1 MIRTIPDAGWWCPLL
16 TGGSISV
23 VMKKRGLIILVIA
36 VIVIGATAVWH
47 TVSSPSKVTIEPDHI
62 DILVSLDGE
71 YDEYYEELKL
81 KCNGLR
87 VNSEKVSWKSD
98 DPDIAEVDEYG
109 WVTSMGVGSTTITA
123 QYKGCVAECVVKV
136 TQKITSDTLGE

>member
-1 MIRTIPDAGWWCPLL
+1 MIRTIPDAWWCPLL

-36 VIVIGATAVWH
+36 VTVIVAAAVLYIA
-47 TVSSPSKVTIEPDHI
+47 SSPPKVKLDPDHLEM
-62 DILVSLDGE
+62 LVSLDGE
-71 YDEYYEELKL
+71 FDEYYEELKL

-98 DPDIAEVDEYG
+98 DPNIAEVDEYG
-109 WVTSMGVGSTTITA
+109 WVTSMGVGTTTITA